1 MTTWLF
7 FILKWIGTH
16 AGEPFMS
23 LNAYRRA
30 QEIAATPRGTEYR
43 LMSQI
48 TAELMAARDGG
59 LSGAALMPAL
69 HRNRRA
75 WSTFSTLCASPENQ
89 LPEELRARII
99 SIALWVERYT
109 SDVVRGRESI
119 DDLILVN
126 RAIIEGLSSENR
138 EAA

>member
-1 MTTWLF
+1 
-7 FILKWIGTH
+7 
-16 AGEPFMS
+16 MS

-48 TAELMAARDGG
+48 TAELIAARDTG
-59 LSGAALMPAL
+59 LSGVTLMPAL
-69 HRNRRA
+69 HQNRRA
-75 WSTFSTLCASPENQ
+75 WSTFATLCADPENQ
-89 LPEELRARII
+89 LPEDLRARII

-109 SDVVRGRESI
+109 SQVVRNRESI
-119 DDLILVN
+119 EALIEVN
-126 RAIIEGLSSENR
+126 RAIIEGLSNENR

>member
-1 MTTWLF
+1 
-7 FILKWIGTH
+7 
-16 AGEPFMS
+16 MS

-48 TAELMAARDGG
+48 TAEMMAARDAG
-59 LSGAALMPAL
+59 LVGVGLMPSL

-75 WSTFSTLCASPENQ
+75 WSTFSNLCASPDNQ
-89 LPEELRARII
+89 LPEDLRARII
-99 SIALWVERYT
+99 SIGLWVERHT

-119 DDLILVN
+119 DDLIVVN
-126 RAIIEGLSSENR
+126 RAIIEGLSQENGK
-138 EAA
+138 ASPMVSNP

>member
-1 MTTWLF
+1 
-7 FILKWIGTH
+7 
-16 AGEPFMS
+16 MS

-48 TAELMAARDGG
+48 TAEMMAARDAG
-59 LSGAALMPAL
+59 LVGVGLMPAL

-75 WSTFSTLCASPENQ
+75 WSTFSNLCASPDNQ
-89 LPEELRARII
+89 LPEDLRARII
-99 SIALWVERYT
+99 SIGLWVERHT

-119 DDLILVN
+119 DDLIVVN
-126 RAIIEGLSSENR
+126 RAIIEGLSQENGK
-138 EAA
+138 ASPMVSNP